1 MCLKNLYIKQKVF
14 SIGEKFTVFNQ
25 NEAPEYF
32 VQGSFFKIPKAFVI
46 EDNCGN
52 QVATLTKKVFSFL
65 PKFFLELSGHSEIV
79 ISKSFSFFHAHYDI
93 QGEGIEIQGNFW
105 DMDFEVLRNGRK
117 IAEIHKK
124 WFSWGDTYEIKILDE
139 SLEKLI
145 ISVVIA
151 IDCVKDSEK
160 RSASSASN

>member
-1 MCLKNLYIKQKVF
+1 MKNLYIKQKVF

-25 NEAPEYF
+25 NEEPEYL

-46 EDNCGN
+46 EDKQGN
-52 QVATLTKKVFSFL
+52 PIAKLTKKVFSFL
-65 PKFFLELSGHSEIV
+65 PKFFLELADHSEIV
-79 ISKSFSFFHAHYDI
+79 ISKSFSFFHAHYEI
-93 QGEGIEIQGNFW
+93 EGEGIEVRGNFW
-105 DMDFEVLRNGRK
+105 DMDFEVLKNGRA

-124 WFSWGDTYEIKILDE
+124 WFSWGDTYEIQILDE

-151 IDCVKDSEK
+151 IDCVKNSEK
-160 RSASSASN
+160 NSAASSSN